1 MYTLIADTIKKR
13 SFPNYETLSRL
24 SDRSN
29 WLNNIKAKHL
39 AANTKRL
46 DICAAQFAQL
56 LHLAQTGGLEG
67 KTCLEVGSGWVLSH
81 ALVCHLL
88 GAERVIATD
97 IYPMAH
103 YARLYDAV
111 HQSVPYFVRDILAPF
126 SEHQRIRERL
136 NRVLAIKQFSQETLR
151 ELGIHYH
158 APFDFSVRKYDEPV
172 DFIWSFSVFSHIP
185 APLVESI
192 AANLHASLRSGG
204 SMMHAIH
211 LEDTRSLK
219 EDPFAFYRLSEAEY
233 PLKFHSI
240 RGNRIRASQW
250 GELFDR
256 ISHGKTRTLY
266 RWTRSEAT
274 IPDKI
279 DASIEHTD
287 REDLR
292 TSHLGILV
300 HR

>member
-1 MYTLIADTIKKR
+1 MYSLIADTIKNR
-13 SFPNYETLSRL
+13 RFPNYETLSQFA
-24 SDRSN
+24 DRTGF
-29 WLNNIKAKHL
+29 LNNIKAKHL
-39 AANTKRL
+39 ATNNKRL

-103 YARLYDAV
+103 YARLYEAV
-111 HQSVPYFVRDILAPF
+111 HQSVSYFVRDILAPF
-126 SEHQRIRERL
+126 SEHQQLRERL
-136 NRVLAIKQFSQETLR
+136 DRLLAIRHFSPAALNK
-151 ELGIHYH
+151 LGIYYH
-158 APFDFSVRKYDEPV
+158 APFDFSERQYDEPV

-185 APLVESI
+185 ASLVEAI
-192 AANLHASLRSGG
+192 AANLHASLRLGG

-233 PLKFHSI
+233 PVKFHSI
-240 RGNRIRASQW
+240 RGNRLRASQW
-250 GELFDR
+250 EKMFDR
-256 ISHGKTRTLY
+256 ITHGKTRTLY
-266 RWTRSEAT
+266 RWTRSEST

-279 DASIEHTD
+279 NASIEYTD
-287 REDLR
+287 RKDLR
-292 TSHLGILV
+292 TSHIGILAY
-300 HR
+300 R